1 MLNQHFSSKNFMRLL
16 TKQDIFRYEMGSGT
30 DDYRAELDS
39 VEEAIGKES
48 FAFSDFSQKRMS
60 HGNVI
65 TTKSIID
72 EFAIRKL
79 NDNIKRV
86 FSIKPTD
93 RNSILPQIKVL
104 LSEGGEFWLKKYDV
118 AKFFESIPNEKAL
131 HLINSDHRLSYD
143 SKRVLNKLFS
153 NPNLTSKNGLPR
165 GISLSST
172 ISEIYMREFDRACRK
187 LGSCYFYTRYVD
199 DILMLFHEDPGN
211 LSLESYLPEGLSF
224 HPEKTLT
231 LHHQQ
236 RGPVKT
242 SDGSSSVTYL
252 GYEFNFVSPN
262 KDKSTKLEVGIAKK
276 KIKKIKTRIILALAD
291 YCTTKNYSLLKARL
305 TFLASNYNIGRD
317 AARGKLYAGV
327 YFNHLLIDK
336 ERHDDLSSIDR
347 FLCQSICSKRGSLG
361 RKLFPL
367 LSMSERRELMRIS
380 LMQGYKNKIV
390 RTFKPERLL
399 EIKRVWAHV

>member
-30 DDYRAELDS
+30 DDYRAALNS
-39 VEEAIGKES
+39 VEEAIGKENFS
-48 FAFSDFSQKRMS
+48 FSEFGKKKMS
-60 HGNVI
+60 HGDVI
-65 TTKSIID
+65 TPKNIVD
-72 EFAIRKL
+72 AFAIRKL

-93 RNSILPQIKVL
+93 RNSILPQIKIL

-118 AKFFESIPNEKAL
+118 AKFFESIPVNKAL
-131 HLINSDHRLSYD
+131 EIINNDHRLSYE
-143 SKRVLNKLFS
+143 SKRALDKLFTS
-153 NPNLTSKNGLPR
+153 QNLISKSGLPR

-187 LGSCYFYTRYVD
+187 LDNCYFYTRYVD

-211 LSLESYLPEGLSF
+211 LSLESLLPQGLSF

-242 SDGSSSVTYL
+242 SDGKSSVTYL
-252 GYEFNFVSPN
+252 GYEFNFVTPN
-262 KDKSTKLEVGIAKK
+262 KDKATKLEVGIAKK
-276 KIKKIKTRIILALAD
+276 KIKKIKTRIILALTD
-291 YCTTKNYSLLKARL
+291 YCTTRNYLLLKARL

-327 YFNHLLIDK
+327 HFNHLLIDK
-336 ERHDDLSSIDR
+336 ERHDDLNDIDK
-347 FLCQSICSKRGSLG
+347 FLCQCICSKQGSLG
-361 RKLFPL
+361 RKLYPL
-367 LSMSERRELMRIS
+367 LSMGERRELMRIS
-380 LMQGYKNKIV
+380 LMQGYQNKIV
-390 RTFKPERLL
+390 RNFKPERLL
-399 EIKRVWAHV
+399 EIKRIWAHV